1 MAANDSGGGGW
12 GVILG
17 FLSLTATAA
26 YALAQKVAERKWKK
40 KDDAEQA
47 GITAETTREMA
58 LHARVREVE
67 AYASTRISEI
77 EIAAAL
83 RIREVEARYDVQ
95 QKEIREW
102 VEKFDD
108 EMEQKDIR
116 LAAKDAEIE
125 KLREEVFRQRGE
137 IYLLIHPERKEP
149 LP

>member
-1 MAANDSGGGGW
+1 MAANEGGGGGW

-67 AYASTRISEI
+67 ADARTRISEC
-77 EIAAAL
+77 EISAAL
-83 RIREVEARYDVQ
+83 RTREVEARYDIQ
-95 QKEIREW
+95 QREIREW

-108 EMEQKDIR
+108 EMEQKDAR
-116 LAAKDAEIE
+116 LALKDEEIE
-125 KLREEVFRQRGE
+125 KLREEVYRLRGE
-137 IYLLIHPERKEP
+137 IYLLRYPERKET
-149 LP
+149 